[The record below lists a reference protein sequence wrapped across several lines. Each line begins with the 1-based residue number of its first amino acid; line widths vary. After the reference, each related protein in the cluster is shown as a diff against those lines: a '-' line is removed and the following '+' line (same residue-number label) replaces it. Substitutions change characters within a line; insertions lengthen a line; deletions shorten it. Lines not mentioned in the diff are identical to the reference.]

1 MLYTQ
6 CIMVFL
12 LHENEFGWSKVGR
25 VHFETYTLVKLTLLC
40 FVVLTLKYR
49 YVQKRNSTSKSTLQ
63 HHFRETRSQVPN
75 ANMALCIASIQ
86 FYWLKINQNDV
97 YYDHKYFT
105 IKLAEILAGILVSVV
120 LAFTG
125 FDHPQPHPS
134 PQNRQSSYGPEN
146 VVHFFL
152 TQCLTYIML

>member
-1 MLYTQ
+1 M
-6 CIMVFL
+6 
-12 LHENEFGWSKVGR
+12 
-25 VHFETYTLVKLTLLC
+25 
-40 FVVLTLKYR
+40 LTLK

-63 HHFRETRSQVPN
+63 DHFRETRSQVPN

-105 IKLAEILAGILVSVV
+105 IKLAENQIFSGILVSVA

-125 FDHPQPHPS
+125 FDHPPPHPFPPTPS
-134 PQNRQSSYGPEN
+134 PKIDSLLTALKMLCIFSNTMLNVYHALAGPSPKEN
-146 VVHFFL
+146 IYYLIFAN
-152 TQCLTYIML
+152 

>member
-12 LHENEFGWSKVGR
+12 LHENEVGWSKVGR
-25 VHFETYTLVKLTLLC
+25 VHLETYTLVKLTLLF
-40 FVVLTLKYR
+40 FVVLTLK

-86 FYWLKINQNDV
+86 FFWLKINQNDV
-97 YYDHKYFT
+97 YYDHKHFT
-105 IKLAEILAGILVSVV
+105 IKLAENQIFSRILVSVV

-125 FDHPQPHPS
+125 FDHPPPHPF

-146 VVHFFL
+146 VVYFF
-152 TQCLTYIML
+152 

>member
-1 MLYTQ
+1 
-6 CIMVFL
+6 MVFL
-12 LHENEFGWSKVGR
+12 LHENEVGWSKVSR
-25 VHFETYTLVKLTLLC
+25 VHFETYTLVKLTLLF
-40 FVVLTLKYR
+40 FVVLTLK

-63 HHFRETRSQVPN
+63 HPFRETRSQVPN
-75 ANMALCIASIQ
+75 TNMALCIASIQ

-105 IKLAEILAGILVSVV
+105 IKLAENQIFSGILVSVV

-125 FDHPQPHPS
+125 FDHPPPHPF

-146 VVHFFL
+146 VVYFF
-152 TQCLTYIML
+152 

>member
-12 LHENEFGWSKVGR
+12 LHENEVGWSKVGR
-25 VHFETYTLVKLTLLC
+25 VHFETYTLVKLTLLF
-40 FVVLTLKYR
+40 FVVLTLK

-75 ANMALCIASIQ
+75 TNMALCIASIQ

-105 IKLAEILAGILVSVV
+105 IKLAENQIFSGILVSVV

-125 FDHPQPHPS
+125 FDHPPPPPLPPKS
-134 PQNRQSSYGPEN
+134 T
-146 VVHFFL
+146 VFL
-152 TQCLTYIML
+152 RP